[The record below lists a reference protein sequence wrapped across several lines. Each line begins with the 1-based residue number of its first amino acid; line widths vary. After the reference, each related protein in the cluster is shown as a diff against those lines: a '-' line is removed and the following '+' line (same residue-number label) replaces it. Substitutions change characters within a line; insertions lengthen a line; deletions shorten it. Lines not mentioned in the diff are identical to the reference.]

1 VSRPSGGLIALEGC
15 DGVGKS
21 VQAALLAR
29 ALGAELTREPGGT
42 ALGEAVRRLVLSE
55 EVDVSSARAEALLM
69 LAARA
74 EHVERVVRPALERG
88 QWVVTDR
95 FSASTL
101 AYQGWGRGL
110 DVGELARLDRFATGG
125 LTATLNVLLDVPEDL
140 AAKRRTESGDRI
152 DSEPD
157 SFHARVR
164 VGFSNLVAAAPDEWV
179 VVDGVGAVD
188 DVAKRVLA
196 AVSDRLG
203 RTRSGGVPGTGL
215 PLVADDG

>member
-42 ALGEAVRRLVLSE
+42 AVGEAVRRLVLSE

-88 QWVVTDR
+88 RWVVTDR

-101 AYQGWGRGL
+101 AYQGLGRGL

-125 LTATLNVLLDVPEDL
+125 LTATLNVLLDVPEE
-140 AAKRRTESGDRI
+140 KE
-152 DSEPD
+152 
-157 SFHARVR
+157 
-164 VGFSNLVAAAPDEWV
+164 
-179 VVDGVGAVD
+179 
-188 DVAKRVLA
+188 
-196 AVSDRLG
+196 
-203 RTRSGGVPGTGL
+203 
-215 PLVADDG
+215 